1 MAGKYSTKIKTVVM
15 TAIKDLG
22 LGFLFYKDPA
32 VSGYDPLAAGEEDA
46 DSLAVMNGGSG
57 IAAVEFDGNGYS
69 RQALAYVDAGSGVI
83 EDEANDLA
91 KLVPDDFEFPTLDP
105 AIDTA
110 GVGGVI
116 IYANHAGL
124 DDTER
129 YVVNVIPY
137 ATPQQPNGGAF
148 PVNWPSSGAAY
159 VV

>member
-1 MAGKYSTKIKTVVM
+1 
-15 TAIKDLG
+15 
-22 LGFLFYKDPA
+22 
-32 VSGYDPLAAGEEDA
+32 
-46 DSLAVMNGGSG
+46 
-57 IAAVEFDGNGYS
+57 
-69 RQALAYVDAGSGVI
+69 
-83 EDEANDLA
+83 
-91 KLVPDDFEFPTLDP
+91 
-105 AIDTA
+105 
-110 GVGGVI
+110 VI